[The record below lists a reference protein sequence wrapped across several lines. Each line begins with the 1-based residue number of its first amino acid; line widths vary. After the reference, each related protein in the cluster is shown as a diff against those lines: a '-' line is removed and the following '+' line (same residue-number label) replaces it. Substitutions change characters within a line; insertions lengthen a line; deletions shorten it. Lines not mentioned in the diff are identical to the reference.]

1 MATSESAYLRVANG
15 FGHTLSTVQEGQWE
29 NRTPCDEWNASEL
42 VAHVVATHQRV
53 YSIVVPNGI
62 LELDGDATLLEQWEV
77 VTATMRQSLNDPGL
91 ANASV
96 QTRAGEQPF
105 SALVEGLVMIDT
117 LCHTWDLART
127 INADESLD
135 EAAVAIAYD
144 KLTEMGNAIR
154 VPGGFKDPIVPLPN
168 ADAQTRFLNFTGRAV

>member
-1 MATSESAYLRVANG
+1 MATSESTYLRVANG
-15 FGHTLSTVQEGQWE
+15 FGHTLSTVQEDQWE

-53 YSIVVPNGI
+53 YSIVVPSGI
-62 LELDGDATLLEQWEV
+62 VEFDGDATPLEQWNV
-77 VTATMRQSLNDPGL
+77 VTAALRQSLNDLVL
-91 ANASV
+91 ANTSV

-117 LCHTWDLART
+117 LCHTWDLARS
-127 INADESLD
+127 IHANESLD

-144 KLTEMGNAIR
+144 KLTAMGAAIR
-154 VPGGFKDPIVPLPN
+154 IPGGFKDLVEPLPN
-168 ADAQTRFLNFTGRAV
+168 ADAQARFLNFTGRVV